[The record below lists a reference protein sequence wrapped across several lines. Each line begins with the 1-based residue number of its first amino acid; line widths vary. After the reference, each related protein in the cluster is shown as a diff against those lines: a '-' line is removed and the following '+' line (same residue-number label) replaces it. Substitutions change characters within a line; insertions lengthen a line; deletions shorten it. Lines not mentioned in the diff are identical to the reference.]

1 MKKILILED
10 SFIVSKLLKTV
21 LTAKG
26 FDITLHE
33 TIKSALSD
41 NSIYHFAILDYKLP
55 DGNGTEVAKNLKLR
69 NPSIPIILLTAR
81 GSEEV
86 KKEAKLSGVNEF
98 LEKPVDTNTLM
109 NIINTYL
116 N

>member
-1 MKKILILED
+1 MKKILVLED

-26 FDITLHE
+26 FEITVHE
-33 TIKSALSD
+33 TITSALSD

-55 DGNGTEVAKNLKLR
+55 DGNGTEVAKYLKLK
-69 NPSIPIILLTAR
+69 NSAMPVVLLTAR

-86 KKEAKLSGVNEF
+86 KKEAQKSGVNEF
-98 LEKPVDTNTLM
+98 LEKPVNTNTLM
-109 NIINTYL
+109 NLINRYIG
-116 N
+116 